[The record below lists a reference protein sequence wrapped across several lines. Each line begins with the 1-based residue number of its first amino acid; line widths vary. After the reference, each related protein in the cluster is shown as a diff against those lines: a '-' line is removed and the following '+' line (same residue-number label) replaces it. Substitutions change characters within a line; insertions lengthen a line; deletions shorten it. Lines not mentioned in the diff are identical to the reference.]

1 MLSYLTNR
9 NLFKERIS
17 NFKKHPVVK
26 NSVIYVVTDAIN
38 KAVPFLILPLLTHY
52 LLPADYGIVVNYNVY
67 INFLIIFIGISVQSV
82 ISVNFYKLQKSE
94 VASYIFNVILATL
107 MTLSVCSLVVLIFN
121 KELNDFLSV
130 GTYYVIGGLFIA
142 FSQVLSSINLTV
154 WRLEERPIYFGGY
167 QISQTIC
174 DVGVSLMLIIG
185 LHMSWEGRLIGIGG
199 SALAYALF
207 SLMLLWQRGYLRVSY
222 NKKYVKEI
230 FAFCI
235 PLIPH
240 TISIWARAGADRIII
255 STLAGASASGIYAA
269 GFQFG
274 LVISFLTLAFSNA
287 YAPFLYK
294 TLAIT
299 DNAVLELK
307 KRKLV
312 KFTYLYIIVLLAITL
327 LATLGSNF
335 VVDNFLSVKYVN
347 AKIYLGW
354 ALFSQA
360 FQGIYLMYA
369 GFIFFVKKSGQ
380 LAIVTFVC
388 SALQVALSYYLVKS
402 IGPMGAAYSNFA
414 ISLLNCIVV
423 MILSARVYPMPW
435 FNLRVL
441 LAR

>member
-1 MLSYLTNR
+1 MKTS
-9 NLFKERIS
+9 IS
-17 NFKKHPVVK
+17 NFKNHPVVK
-26 NSVIYVVTDAIN
+26 NSAIYVVTDAIN

-67 INFLIIFIGISVQSV
+67 INFLIIFIGINVQSV
-82 ISVNFYKLQKSE
+82 ISVNFYRLQKSE

-107 MTLSVCSLVVLIFN
+107 ITLLISSVVVLLFN
-121 KELNDFLSV
+121 KQLNDFLSV
-130 GTYYVIGGLFIA
+130 GTYYVIGGLLIA

-167 QISQTIC
+167 QISQTVC
-174 DVGVSLMLIIG
+174 DVGLSLMLIIG
-185 LHMSWEGRLIGIGG
+185 LNMSWEGRLIGIGG
-199 SALAYALF
+199 SAIIYALF
-207 SLMLLWQRGYLRVSY
+207 SLILLWQRGYLRVSY
-222 NKKYVKEI
+222 NKNYIKDTFK
-230 FAFCI
+230 FCI

-255 STLAGASASGIYAA
+255 STLVGASASGIYAA

-287 YAPFLYK
+287 YAPFVYK

-299 DNAVLELK
+299 DHAVLENK

-312 KFTYLYIIVLLAITL
+312 KFTYLYIVALLAITL
-327 LATLGSNF
+327 FATLGSNF
-335 VVDNFLSVKYVN
+335 VVDNFLSAKYVN
-347 AKIYLGW
+347 AKTYLVW

-369 GFIFFVKKSGQ
+369 GYIFFVKKSGQ
-380 LAIVTFVC
+380 LAVVTFIC
-388 SALQVALSYYLVKS
+388 SALQVALSYYLVNKV
-402 IGPMGAAYSNFA
+402 GPMGAAYSNFT

-435 FNLRVL
+435 FNFRVL
-441 LAR
+441 LAK

>member
-1 MLSYLTNR
+1 MKT
-9 NLFKERIS
+9 RIS
-17 NFKKHPVVK
+17 NLKNHPVVK
-26 NSVIYVVTDAIN
+26 NSIIYVVTDAIN

-67 INFLIIFIGISVQSV
+67 INFLIIFIGINVQSV
-82 ISVNFYKLQKSE
+82 ISVNFYRLEKSE
-94 VASYIFNVILATL
+94 VAKYIFNVILATL
-107 MTLSVCSLVVLIFN
+107 ITLTISSLVVILFN

-130 GTYYVIGGLFIA
+130 GTYYVIGGLAIA
-142 FSQVLSSINLTV
+142 FSQVLSSINLMV

-167 QISQTIC
+167 QISQTVC
-174 DVGVSLMLIIG
+174 DVGLSLMLIIG
-185 LHMSWEGRLIGIGG
+185 LNMNWEGRLIGIGG

-207 SLMLLWQRGYLRVSY
+207 SLVLLWQRGYLRIAY
-222 NKKYVKEI
+222 NKKYVKET
-230 FAFCI
+230 FKFCI

-255 STLAGASASGIYAA
+255 STLVGASASGIYAA

-299 DNAVLELK
+299 DDAVLENK
-307 KRKLV
+307 KRKLA
-312 KFTYLYIIVLLAITL
+312 KFTYLYIVALLAITA
-327 LATLGSNF
+327 LATLGSNL
-335 VVDNFLSVKYVN
+335 VVENFMSAKYVN

-380 LAIVTFVC
+380 LAMVTFTC
-388 SALQVALSYYLVKS
+388 SALQVALSYYLVKE
-402 IGPMGAAYSNFA
+402 IGPMGAAYSNFT

-435 FNLRVL
+435 LNFRLL